1 MAGLVIPWQ
10 IRYIGPVMKA
20 VTINISLNADLAE
33 FARADSEAQAFDSMS
48 EYMRELIRR
57 RRREH
62 IAEEVDF
69 LEKAM
74 AGAPVGDPSDE
85 EVGEIV
91 KAQRRIRAKMRRA
104 RRS

>member
-1 MAGLVIPWQ
+1 
-10 IRYIGPVMKA
+10 MKA
-20 VTINISLNADLAE
+20 VTINISLNPELAE

-57 RRREH
+57 RRQEQT
-62 IAEEVDF
+62 AEDVEL

-85 EVGEIV
+85 EMAQIV
-91 KAQRRIRAKMRRA
+91 QAQRRVRTRIRRA
-104 RRS
+104 RRA